1 MDADLILL
9 FFRQTVLVFLEVL
22 GFAFFLRAI
31 LSWFDPMGEWRIS
44 GFLYALTEPI
54 TIPVRAPI
62 RALCDRFG
70 WFQGVPMDIPFTLTW
85 LLLMLL
91 QILLGAL

>member
-54 TIPVRAPI
+54 TIPI
-62 RALCDRFG
+62 RALCERMD

-91 QILLGAL
+91 QILLGVL

>member
-1 MDADLILL
+1 MIADSVL
-9 FFRQTVLVFLEVL
+9 FFLRQTVLVFLEVL

-31 LSWFDPMGEWRIS
+31 LSWFDPMGEWRLS

-54 TIPVRAPI
+54 TVPI
-62 RALCDRFG
+62 RALCERMN
-70 WFQGVPMDIPFTLTW
+70 WFQGIPMDIPFTLTW

-91 QILLGAL
+91 QVLLSSL

>member
-31 LSWFDPMGEWRIS
+31 LSWFDPMGEWRLS

-54 TIPVRAPI
+54 TVPI
-62 RALCDRFG
+62 RALCERMN
-70 WFQGVPMDIPFTLTW
+70 WFQGIPMDIPFTLTW

-91 QILLGAL
+91 QVLLSSL

>member
-22 GFAFFLRAI
+22 GIAFFVRAI
-31 LSWFDPMGEWRIS
+31 LSWFDPMGEWRLS

-54 TIPVRAPI
+54 TIPVRA
-62 RALCDRFG
+62 LCERMN
-70 WFQGVPMDIPFTLTW
+70 WFQGIPMDIPYTLTW
-85 LLLMLL
+85 LLLMLV
-91 QILLGAL
+91 QILLSAL

>member
-22 GFAFFLRAI
+22 GIAFFVRAI
-31 LSWFDPMGEWRIS
+31 LSWFDPMGEWRLS

-54 TIPVRAPI
+54 TIPVRA
-62 RALCDRFG
+62 LCERMN
-70 WFQGVPMDIPFTLTW
+70 WFQGIPMDIPYTITW
-85 LLLMLL
+85 LLLMLV
-91 QILLGAL
+91 QILLSAL

>member
-44 GFLYALTEPI
+44 GFLYALTEPF
-54 TIPVRAPI
+54 TIPI
-62 RALCDRFG
+62 RALCERMD

>member
-22 GFAFFLRAI
+22 GIAFFVRAI
-31 LSWFDPMGEWRIS
+31 LSWFDPMGEWRLS

-54 TIPVRAPI
+54 TIPVRA
-62 RALCDRFG
+62 LCERMN
-70 WFQGVPMDIPFTLTW
+70 WFQGIPVDIPYTITW
-85 LLLMLL
+85 LLLMLV
-91 QILLGAL
+91 QILLSAL